1 MKVIRI
7 IGAIATYLCMIL
19 IAAMMLL
26 MVSDVIA
33 RTVFTRPIPG
43 ATEWVQVMLVC
54 CMTSLGASIM
64 VGSMVEINMFTKRL
78 KPVPQVALDV
88 VVLFLS
94 LVIIV
99 LIAIQQFRAGQRS
112 MQNNVVWSSV
122 KVPQWPFLYLF
133 GVSYAVAALVV
144 IMTIIRKIVALAQ
157 GRAEEEVRLGS
168 TDFEFAFGKYKMS
181 MIPVEAVMG
190 ENAGAQH
197 EVETAK
203 EPEEAAEGESAKEE
217 AAPSEETAAK
227 DAEKEKE
234 EVNDQ

>member
-1 MKVIRI
+1 MQLREIIKKGGCAKLKVIRI
-7 IGAIATYLCMIL
+7 IGLITTYICMIL
-19 IAAMMLL
+19 IALMMLL
-26 MVSDVIA
+26 MVSDVVA
-33 RTVFTRPIPG
+33 RTVFSRPIPG

-64 VGSMVEINMFTKRL
+64 VGSMVEINMFTKKL
-78 KPVPQVALDV
+78 KPVPQVVLDV
-88 VVLFLS
+88 IVLIIS

-122 KVPQWPFLYLF
+122 KVPQWPFLWLF

-144 IMTIIRKIVALAQ
+144 IMTIIRKIIALAQ

-168 TDFEFAFGKYKMS
+168 TDVPFAFTKYKMS
-181 MIPVEAVMG
+181 MIPPDAFGIRPDKGGDIDFEA
-190 ENAGAQH
+190 
-197 EVETAK
+197 
-203 EPEEAAEGESAKEE
+203 
-217 AAPSEETAAK
+217 EETPN
-227 DAEKEKE
+227 EE

>member
-78 KPVPQVALDV
+78 KPVPQVALDI

-94 LVIIV
+94 LVIII

-190 ENAGAQH
+190 EQAKAAPAP
-197 EVETAK
+197 ETETAK
-203 EPEEAAEGESAKEE
+203 EPDEALDAAGEAA
-217 AAPSEETAAK
+217 APK

>member
-7 IGAIATYLCMIL
+7 LGVIATYICML
-19 IAAMMLL
+19 LVALMMLL

-33 RTVFTRPIPG
+33 RVVFVRPIPG

-64 VGSMVEINMFTKRL
+64 TGSMVEINMFTKKL
-78 KPVPQVALDV
+78 KPTAQVVLDIV
-88 VVLFLS
+88 MLFLS

-99 LIAIQQFRAGQRS
+99 LIAIQQFRAGNRS

-122 KVPQWPFLYLF
+122 KVPQWPFLWLF
-133 GVSYAVAALVV
+133 GFSYAVAALVV
-144 IMTIIRKIVALAQ
+144 IMTIIRKIIALAK
-157 GRAEEEVRLGS
+157 GRVEEELRLGS
-168 TDFEFAFGKYKMS
+168 ADWEFAFGKYKMS
-181 MIPVEAVMG
+181 MIPAEAFFQKPD
-190 ENAGAQH
+190 EAQ
-197 EVETAK
+197 
-203 EPEEAAEGESAKEE
+203 AE
-217 AAPSEETAAK
+217 

>member
-7 IGAIATYLCMIL
+7 IGLITTYICMIL
-19 IAAMMLL
+19 IALMMLL
-26 MVSDVIA
+26 MVSDVVA
-33 RTVFTRPIPG
+33 RTVFSRPIPG

-64 VGSMVEINMFTKRL
+64 VGSMVEINMFTKKL
-78 KPVPQVALDV
+78 KPVPQVVLDV
-88 VVLFLS
+88 IVLIIS

-122 KVPQWPFLYLF
+122 KVPQWPFLFLF

-144 IMTIIRKIVALAQ
+144 IMTIIRKIIALAQ
-157 GRAEEEVRLGS
+157 GRAEEEVKLGS
-168 TDFEFAFGKYKMS
+168 TDVPFAFTKYNMS
-181 MIPVEAVMG
+181 MIPPEAFG
-190 ENAGAQH
+190 IRPDKGGDIDIE
-197 EVETAK
+197 
-203 EPEEAAEGESAKEE
+203 KEE
-217 AAPSEETAAK
+217 AP
-227 DAEKEKE
+227 KEE

>member
-7 IGAIATYLCMIL
+7 IGLITTYICMIL
-19 IAAMMLL
+19 IALMMLL
-26 MVSDVIA
+26 MVSDVVA
-33 RTVFTRPIPG
+33 RTVFSRPIPG

-64 VGSMVEINMFTKRL
+64 VGSMVEINMFTKKL
-78 KPVPQVALDV
+78 KPVPQVVLDV
-88 VVLFLS
+88 IVLIVS

-122 KVPQWPFLYLF
+122 KVPQWPFLFLF

-144 IMTIIRKIVALAQ
+144 IMTIIRKIIALAQ

-168 TDFEFAFGKYKMS
+168 TDVPFAFTKYKMS
-181 MIPVEAVMG
+181 MIPPEAFG
-190 ENAGAQH
+190 IRPDKGGDLDIEADK
-197 EVETAK
+197 TPK
-203 EPEEAAEGESAKEE
+203 E
-217 AAPSEETAAK
+217 
-227 DAEKEKE
+227 E